1 MKEWYTLSIIEIKEK
16 LMVKKAMNEQE
27 RNERQLKYGR
37 NVLENGIKVPEW
49 KLRRTIPMKLS
60 ALPVSL

>member
-37 NVLENGIKVPEW
+37 N
-49 KLRRTIPMKLS
+49 
-60 ALPVSL
+60 